1 MTMDEEKK
9 TTGLKEVTKE
19 ILGWEDNKLFRTLNH
34 LTTRPGQIVNEY
46 CRGEKQ
52 KYISPVVYFFGVTAL
67 ETYIASL
74 IGLYDFM
81 LKQNVESLR
90 KTFSDPIFAK
100 SGINVSSTPEQMN
113 NFFAFLFSE
122 TGQKIIILPIVLLF
136 TWIFYK
142 KYNRNFKEN
151 SWFALYTLGHLTLL
165 TIPLMLYWYITKDL
179 VLYGIISLIIG
190 SLYWIWNSMQF
201 YKLKIGKAILL
212 RIVMVVTVLLT
223 LTFVQFLMV
232 LLIM

>member
-113 NFFAFLFSE
+113 NVFAFLFSE
-122 TGQKIIILPIVLLF
+122 TGQKIIILPTVLLF

>member
-1 MTMDEEKK
+1 MDEKK

-113 NFFAFLFSE
+113 NVFAFLFSE

-151 SWFALYTLGHLTLL
+151 SWFTLYTLGHLTLL

-190 SLYWIWNSMQF
+190 SLYWIWNSMKF

>member
-34 LTTRPGQIVNEY
+34 LTTRPGKIVNEY

-122 TGQKIIILPIVLLF
+122 TGQKIIILPTVLLF

>member
-1 MTMDEEKK
+1 MEEGKK
-9 TTGLKEVTKE
+9 TNGLKEVTKE
-19 ILGWEDNKLFRTLNH
+19 ILGWDDNKLFRTLNH
-34 LTTRPGQIVNEY
+34 LTTRPGQVVTEY

-67 ETYIASL
+67 ETYIASI
-74 IGLYDFM
+74 IGLYDFV
-81 LKQNVESLR
+81 LTQNVESLR
-90 KTFSDPIFAK
+90 QSFSDPIFAK
-100 SGINVSSTPEQMN
+100 SGINVSSTPDQMN
-113 NFFAFLFSE
+113 SVFSFLFSE

-142 KYNRNFKEN
+142 KYNQNFKEN

-179 VLYGIISLIIG
+179 GLYSIIVLIIG

-212 RIVMVVTVLLT
+212 RIMFVVTVLLI
-223 LTFVQFLMV
+223 LTFVQ
-232 LLIM
+232 LIMAFLII

>member
-113 NFFAFLFSE
+113 NVFAFLFSE

>member
-67 ETYIASL
+67 ETYIGSL

-113 NFFAFLFSE
+113 NVFAFLFSE

-165 TIPLMLYWYITKDL
+165 TIPLMLYWYFTKDL

>member
-1 MTMDEEKK
+1 MEEGKK
-9 TTGLKEVTKE
+9 TNGLKEVTKE

-34 LTTRPGQIVNEY
+34 LTTRPGQVVSEY

-52 KYISPVVYFFGVTAL
+52 KYLSPVVYFFGVTAL
-67 ETYIASL
+67 ETYIAS
-74 IGLYDFM
+74 ITGLYDFV

-90 KTFSDPIFAK
+90 QSFSDPIFAK
-100 SGINVSSTPEQMN
+100 SGINVSNAPDQMN
-113 NFFAFLFSE
+113 SVFLFLFSE
-122 TGQKIIILPIVLLF
+122 TGQKIIILPILLLF

-165 TIPLMLYWYITKDL
+165 TIPLMLLWYITKDL
-179 VLYGIISLIIG
+179 VLYSIIRLIIA

-212 RIVMVVTVLLT
+212 RIMLVVTVLLI
-223 LTFVQFLMV
+223 LTFVQ
-232 LLIM
+232 LIMVFLIM

>member
-113 NFFAFLFSE
+113 NVFAFLFSE

-165 TIPLMLYWYITKDL
+165 TIPLMLYWYFTKDL

>member
-1 MTMDEEKK
+1 MEEGKK
-9 TTGLKEVTKE
+9 TNGLKEVTKE

-34 LTTRPGQIVNEY
+34 LTTRPGQVVSEY

-52 KYISPVVYFFGVTAL
+52 KYLSPVVYFFGVTAL
-67 ETYIASL
+67 ETYIASR
-74 IGLYDFM
+74 IGLYDFV

-90 KTFSDPIFAK
+90 QSFSDPIFAK
-100 SGINVSSTPEQMN
+100 SGFNVSSTPDQMN
-113 NFFAFLFSE
+113 SVFSFLFSE
-122 TGQKIIILPIVLLF
+122 TGQKIIIMPIVLLF

-179 VLYGIISLIIG
+179 GLYSIIALIIG

-212 RIVMVVTVLLT
+212 RIMLIVTVLLI
-223 LTFVQFLMV
+223 LTFVQ
-232 LLIM
+232 LIMAFLII

>member
-1 MTMDEEKK
+1 MDEEKK

-122 TGQKIIILPIVLLF
+122 TGQKIIILPTVLLF

>member
-1 MTMDEEKK
+1 MTMDEKK

-113 NFFAFLFSE
+113 NVFAFLFSE

-151 SWFALYTLGHLTLL
+151 SWFTLYTLGHFTLL

-190 SLYWIWNSMQF
+190 SLYWIWNSMKF

>member
-1 MTMDEEKK
+1 MTMDEKK

-113 NFFAFLFSE
+113 NVFAFLFSE

-151 SWFALYTLGHLTLL
+151 SWFTLYTLGHLTLL

-190 SLYWIWNSMQF
+190 SLYWIWNSMKF

>member
-122 TGQKIIILPIVLLF
+122 TGQKIIILPTVLLF